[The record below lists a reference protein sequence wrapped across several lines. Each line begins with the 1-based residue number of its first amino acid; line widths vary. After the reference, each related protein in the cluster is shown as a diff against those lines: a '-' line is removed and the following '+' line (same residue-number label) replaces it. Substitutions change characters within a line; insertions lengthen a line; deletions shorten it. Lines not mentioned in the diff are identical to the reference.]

1 MPRRTR
7 WYSEH
12 VTRNR
17 GTRHTS
23 HVTCHTSHVTRHT
36 SHVTR
41 HTSHVTRHTS
51 HITRHTQV
59 RRTVAASICDVA
71 KALNV
76 DIIVTDLFPVFDS
89 FCRDID
95 EVKNV
100 AVKQVLYAPLQQL
113 LLALIIV

>member
-1 MPRRTR
+1 M
-7 WYSEH
+7 E
-12 VTRNR
+12 
-17 GTRHTS
+17 GTAA
-23 HVTCHTSHVTRHT
+23 TCHTSHVTRHT
-36 SHVTR
+36 SHV
-41 HTSHVTRHTS
+41 
-51 HITRHTQV
+51 TRHTQV

>member
-1 MPRRTR
+1 MQCAFSIPAVIATLGPSG
-7 WYSEH
+7 WATISPAYMLLTKDVSWK
-12 VTRNR
+12 VLLP
-17 GTRHTS
+17 
-23 HVTCHTSHVTRHT
+23 HVTRHT
-36 SHVTR
+36 SHV
-41 HTSHVTRHTS
+41 
-51 HITRHTQV
+51 TRHTQV